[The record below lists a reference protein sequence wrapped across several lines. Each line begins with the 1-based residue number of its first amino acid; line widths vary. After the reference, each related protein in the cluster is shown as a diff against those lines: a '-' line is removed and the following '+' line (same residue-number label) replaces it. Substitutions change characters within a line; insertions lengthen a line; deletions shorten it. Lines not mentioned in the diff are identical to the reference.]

1 VRRWARLAG
10 DVPQQGRGAV
20 TGGVLRHDLRLKEVE
35 RSEEGRKFSKEN
47 T

>member
-1 VRRWARLAG
+1 M
-10 DVPQQGRGAV
+10 
-20 TGGVLRHDLRLKEVE
+20 TGGVLRRDLRLKEVE